1 MQVLL
6 KAGMPERR
14 NAFLQRIGRS
24 LPKFLIIPVE
34 LLYFVMLSNAFR
46 KRTCRQESKRK
57 STDEIAITLSGIN

>member
-1 MQVLL
+1 MRVLL

-14 NAFLQRIGRS
+14 NVFLQRIARS

-57 STDEIAITLSGIN
+57 STDEIATTLSGIN